1 MNFRDYA
8 NENYESV
15 LKVIRDLCA
24 IPAPSHFEDE
34 RAEYCKRFLEENGA
48 VGVYID
54 EAKNVIYPLGCE
66 GSGEITVIAAH
77 TDTVFPDREPM
88 PLTEDDEKIYCP
100 GVYDDTAEVAVLLH
114 TAVYFAKYA
123 AKNKGG
129 LLFVCNSCEEG
140 LGNLKGTR
148 AIMSAYE
155 GRIKQFI
162 SYDCTGGIVDRAV
175 GSSRFEV
182 EFKTE
187 GGHSFSNFG
196 NTNAI
201 AVMADIITKIYS
213 VEVPKIEN
221 TKTTY
226 NVGIVS
232 GGTSVN
238 TIAQN
243 AKMLCEYRSDSA
255 ECLEIMKNKFVE
267 IFSLGYDAEIAV
279 RIVGERPCG
288 RNVDGIEQEKLDKIC
303 ESATESVLGYT
314 PERKSGSTDCN
325 IPLSLGIPSA
335 CVGIVFGGGAHTR
348 EEWLEKSS
356 LLGGLELSLLIA
368 SSL

>member
-1 MNFRDYA
+1 MNFHEYSKSKYD
-8 NENYESV
+8 SV

-34 RAEYCKRFLEENGA
+34 RAEYCKHFLEENGA
-48 VGVYID
+48 EGVYID
-54 EAKNVIYPLGCE
+54 ETKNVIYPLGCE
-66 GSGEITVIAAH
+66 GSDEITVIAAH

-88 PLTEDDEKIYCP
+88 TLSEDEEKIYCP
-100 GVYDDTAEVAVLLH
+100 GVYDDTAEVAILLH
-114 TAVYFAKYA
+114 TAVYFAKYG
-123 AKNKGG
+123 AKDKGG

-148 AIMSAYE
+148 AIMSAFD

-162 SYDCTGGIVDRAV
+162 SYDCTGGIVNRAV
-175 GSSRFEV
+175 GSRRFEV
-182 EFKTE
+182 EIKTE
-187 GGHSFSNFG
+187 GGHSFGNFG

-201 AVMADIITKIYS
+201 AIMSDMITKIYS
-213 VEVPKIEN
+213 IEVPKIED

-255 ECLEIMKNKFVE
+255 DCLEIMKGKFVE
-267 IFSLGYDAEIAV
+267 IFSSGYDAEISV
-279 RIVGERPCG
+279 KIVGERPCG
-288 RNVDGIEQEKLDKIC
+288 RNIDAVEQEKLDKIC
-303 ESATESVLGYT
+303 EDAISQICGYI

-325 IPLSLGIPSA
+325 IPLSMGIPSV
-335 CVGIVFGGGAHTR
+335 CVGVTRGGGAHTR
-348 EEWLEKSS
+348 EEWLEKNS
-356 LLGGLELSLLIA
+356 LLCGLELSLQIVD
-368 SSL
+368 SF